1 MFCRV
6 FVENKSKQNQQNSQ
20 HFSTTKHNK
29 RCALMS
35 FAERFKKLRGIET
48 QKAFAEKLGITPQAV
63 LNYEK
68 YGRIPKG
75 RYLAN
80 ICQKLGVREQWL
92 LSGEGPMR
100 MDEKEAQAGDT
111 SPVLPAFLSAQLIE
125 NIASEKNKTGDMSPV
140 LPLSR
145 ETQEL
150 YRRMLELQERLLS
163 LTEQNADLRLQLER
177 RDLRIR
183 ELEKENA
190 GLREAQKGAARLY
203 CSHTGDAG

>member
-1 MFCRV
+1 
-6 FVENKSKQNQQNSQ
+6 
-20 HFSTTKHNK
+20 
-29 RCALMS
+29 
-35 FAERFKKLRGIET
+35 
-48 QKAFAEKLGITPQAV
+48 
-63 LNYEK
+63 
-68 YGRIPKG
+68 
-75 RYLAN
+75 
-80 ICQKLGVREQWL
+80 
-92 LSGEGPMR
+92 MR
-100 MDEKEAQAGDT
+100 MDEKEAQAGNT
-111 SPVLPAFLSAQLIE
+111 SPVLPAFSSAQLIE

-183 ELEKENA
+183 ELEKENT
-190 GLREAQKGAARLY
+190 GLREAQKGPVSIY

>member
-1 MFCRV
+1 
-6 FVENKSKQNQQNSQ
+6 
-20 HFSTTKHNK
+20 
-29 RCALMS
+29 MS